1 MMNSLGALA
10 VKGAGLLVSLVSTP
24 AFIRYFGDNTVL
36 GVWYTILSVITWI
49 DFFDLG
55 IGNGLRNN
63 LVKSI
68 AEKDWVSAKELISSA
83 YLVVGGLSAVLMIAG
98 SRLIGFIHWNG
109 ILNIAEETLSA
120 ETLELAIQRIFL
132 GVVLHFFLKL
142 ISSVIYAMQKS
153 ALNNLISLL
162 GNVLRLVYVLI
173 APRSDPETNLLAI
186 ANAYAFFACVPYL
199 LASVILFATKLRN
212 MAPDFRYC
220 KKDAIG
226 KVMGIGGIFFVC
238 QILYMLL
245 INTNDFC
252 ITYFTGPENTTEYN
266 IYYKLFSVVGTLAQ
280 LMLTPVWSM
289 VTKAIYEKSYQW
301 LRSLYWK
308 IMKLMIPV
316 ALIQFLL
323 VLFLQC
329 AVNLWLGEEAIT
341 VHYGYAAVFAI
352 WGIIFTLQNALS
364 TFVCGLGTM
373 KLQMISYTAGV
384 LAKFVL
390 LWALY
395 RITDKWILVVAV
407 NILVM
412 LPYCVVQHIHLLSYF
427 KRLGDT
433 EYVSK

>member
-1 MMNSLGALA
+1 MNSLGALA

-266 IYYKLFSVVGTLAQ
+266 IYYKLYSVVGTLAQ

-301 LRSLYWK
+301 LRSLC
-308 IMKLMIPV
+308 
-316 ALIQFLL
+316 Q
-323 VLFLQC
+323 
-329 AVNLWLGEEAIT
+329 
-341 VHYGYAAVFAI
+341 
-352 WGIIFTLQNALS
+352 
-364 TFVCGLGTM
+364 
-373 KLQMISYTAGV
+373 
-384 LAKFVL
+384 
-390 LWALY
+390 
-395 RITDKWILVVAV
+395 
-407 NILVM
+407 
-412 LPYCVVQHIHLLSYF
+412 
-427 KRLGDT
+427 
-433 EYVSK
+433 